1 MHVHFLISGLIEIDV
16 WKQEGHSHDSPT
28 PTTTTWKEWQAQFG
42 GSTGFEL
49 RSAAASMTSS
59 TQRGQASRED
69 IVGTIGITGREWR
82 EVFVPWLRNDAAYA
96 DSVAKDTG
104 AVSSTVRPQGQRAQ
118 QRFVVA
124 PAGMAVMLPFPQE
137 RYVYGQNTQTKKQPN
152 VQSKQ
157 TNATCS

>member
-1 MHVHFLISGLIEIDV
+1 M
-16 WKQEGHSHDSPT
+16 WKQEAHSHDSPTGT

-42 GSTGFEL
+42 ESTGFEL

-59 TQRGQASRED
+59 TQRGIDQASRDD
-69 IVGTIGITGREWR
+69 IAGTIGITGREWR

-96 DSVAKDTG
+96 DSGDKDNG
-104 AVSSTVRPQGQRAQ
+104 GVSSTMRPPGQHVQ
-118 QRFVVA
+118 QRFIVA

-137 RYVYGQNTQTKKQPN
+137 RYRQNTQTKKQPN